1 MMKFSLT
8 SVFNLVAGYKKQS
21 IRRKLLVLLL
31 LASLGP
37 VLIVGLISFTSSRRA
52 MVNKIADYS
61 GAALHSTADY
71 LQLVINRYA
80 DITYQLIS
88 NREIN
93 LCLEEYCQAQTSYER
108 LVTGRRL
115 GHHLQGYVFNDQEII
130 SMLFFPYASEYHYL
144 VGSAFDDGYLAELRA
159 SDFFTQVKEAN
170 GQVVFSDLKKYKQSR
185 GDLHFIMVARQIA
198 NTLTGEKLGIFILCL
213 NQQRLHQV
221 INSGLAGEGQD
232 TAAESGRYSLIL
244 NNKGAI
250 ISAPA
255 GDLLGEDVSRLL
267 KNRRELEEIFTRE
280 PGRGGFVSKVQG
292 KRVFIAYEAIPEIG
306 WQLLSI
312 TPTSYLYAEANRLGW
327 ITFLVGLVFTAL
339 AVFISMKAS
348 ESISLSVE
356 KISDAM
362 RQAESGDLTVA
373 VQIESE
379 DEFARLGQSFNRMI
393 AQISKLIIDVK
404 EAVSSVRRN
413 SEVLEDS
420 SEQSLHSAESVAV
433 AMEQI
438 SKGTLEQTK
447 ESEKSSEKMNL
458 LARQIEEVVS
468 KASEVGVIS
477 GATKAL
483 SSNSKDAVDLLIEKA
498 TETDQ
503 ITKEILAN
511 LRDLMVSADEI
522 GDITEA
528 ISAISEQ
535 TNLLALNA
543 SIEAARAGEAGR
555 GFAVVADEVN
565 KLAVQTQEAVKTISN
580 ILQRIHKKTKTST
593 QTADHAHSI
602 IEDQKNVVTLV
613 HKSFDAI
620 ISSMDNVVERMNN
633 MTALI
638 QEIDTYK
645 NETIQSIVNINAVSQ
660 ETAASAEE
668 VSASSEQQS
677 SMAAQVKALAAELK
691 DQARQLEEAI
701 ARFKVDG

>member
-8 SVFNLVAGYKKQS
+8 SIRSLVAGYAKQS

-61 GAALHSTADY
+61 GEALHNTADY
-71 LQLVINRYA
+71 LQLVISKYV

-115 GHHLQGYVFNDQEII
+115 GHHIQGYAFNDQDII
-130 SMLFFPYASEYHYL
+130 SMLFFPYGSEYHYL
-144 VGSAFDDGYLAELRA
+144 VGSAFDNEYLAELRA
-159 SDFFTQVKEAN
+159 SDYFTQVREAN
-170 GQVVFSDLKKYKQSR
+170 GQVVFSDLNIFKQSQ
-185 GDLHFIMVARQIA
+185 GDLHFIMIARQIA
-198 NTLTGEKLGIFILCL
+198 NTLTGEKLGIFVICL
-213 NQQRLHQV
+213 DQERLHQV
-221 INSGLAGEGQD
+221 INSGLAGEGHD
-232 TAAESGRYSLIL
+232 SAEESGRYSLIL
-244 NNKGAI
+244 NNKGEI
-250 ISAPA
+250 ISAPTT
-255 GDLLGEDVSRLL
+255 DLLGGDVSRLL
-267 KNRRELEEIFTRE
+267 KKRRDIEEIFTSE
-280 PGRGGFVSKVQG
+280 PGRGNLVSKVQG
-292 KRVFIAYEAIPEIG
+292 KRVFIAYEAMPEIG
-306 WQLLSI
+306 WRLLNI
-312 TPTSYLYAEANRLGW
+312 IPTSYLYAEANRVGW

-339 AVFISMKAS
+339 AVFISLKAS
-348 ESISLSVE
+348 ESISISVG

-362 RQAESGDLTVA
+362 RQAELGDLTVT
-373 VQIESE
+373 VRIESE

-393 AQISKLIIDVK
+393 AEISQLITDAK
-404 EAVSSVRRN
+404 EAVSSVRQH
-413 SEVLEDS
+413 SEALEDS
-420 SEQSLHSAESVAV
+420 SEQSLQSAESVAV

-438 SKGTLEQTK
+438 SKGTLEQTA
-447 ESEKSSEKMNL
+447 ESEKSSEKMDL
-458 LARQIEEVVS
+458 LARQIEEVVT
-468 KASEVGVIS
+468 KAGEVGTIS
-477 GATKAL
+477 GAAKAL
-483 SSNSKDAVDLLIEKA
+483 SRNSKDAVDLLIEKA

-503 ITKEILAN
+503 ITKEILGN
-511 LRDLMVSADEI
+511 LEDLMVSAEEI
-522 GDITEA
+522 GDITEV

-565 KLAVQTQEAVKTISN
+565 KLAVQTQEAVKTISS
-580 ILQRIHKKTKTST
+580 ILQRIQNKTKTST
-593 QTADHAHSI
+593 QTADHAHLI
-602 IEDQKNVVTLV
+602 IEDQKNAVALV

-638 QEIDTYK
+638 QEIDSYK

-677 SMAAQVKALAAELK
+677 SMAAQVKAMAVELK
-691 DQARQLEEAI
+691 DQAMQLEAAI
-701 ARFKVDG
+701 ARFKVGD